1 MAAELIFL
9 ILCVLINELNLNKK
23 RVLMKKSSI
32 IRFGG
37 GAALLGGL
45 FLSVFVAFFY
55 HSGTWVLEVM
65 EPRMILISAV
75 CHLGFYAGIYAL
87 YRVQSEPRSGKVGTF
102 VGLTGVLVYLI
113 GGLASG
119 AVLGWTTNLF
129 PDVAQRPD
137 WPIYVSGT
145 GFLLFYLGSL
155 LVGVETLIRRKFK
168 TWTGSLLILA
178 PVIAVQTL
186 ITRYRVMWIALG
198 LIGILIAVA
207 VLTDRSAP
215 EQAPAFESGEEAA

>member
-1 MAAELIFL
+1 MA
-9 ILCVLINELNLNKK
+9 
-23 RVLMKKSSI
+23 
-32 IRFGG
+32 
-37 GAALLGGL
+37 
-45 FLSVFVAFFY
+45 
-55 HSGTWVLEVM
+55 
-65 EPRMILISAV
+65 
-75 CHLGFYAGIYAL
+75 
-87 YRVQSEPRSGKVGTF
+87 
-102 VGLTGVLVYLI
+102 GVLVYLI
-113 GGLASG
+113 GGILSG
-119 AVLGWTTNLF
+119 TTLGWTTNLF

-186 ITRYRVMWIALG
+186 ITRYRVMWIAVG

-207 VLTDRSAP
+207 VLTDRPAP
-215 EQAPAFESGEEAA
+215 EQFSACKHKFDKII

>member
-1 MAAELIFL
+1 ME
-9 ILCVLINELNLNKK
+9 
-23 RVLMKKSSI
+23 KSSV

-37 GAALLGGL
+37 GAALLAGL

-55 HSGTWVLEVM
+55 HPGSWVLEVM
-65 EPRMILISAV
+65 EPRMILTSAI
-75 CHLGFYAGIYAL
+75 CHIGFYAGIYAL
-87 YRVQSEPRSGKVGTF
+87 YRAESEPRSGKVGVF
-102 VGLTGVLVYLI
+102 VGLAGVLVYLI
-113 GGLASG
+113 GGILSG
-119 AVLGWTTNLF
+119 ATLGWTTNLF

-137 WPIYVSGT
+137 WPIYLSGT

-168 TWTGSLLILA
+168 TWTGSLLVLA

-186 ITRYRVMWIALG
+186 ITRYRLMWIAVG

-215 EQAPAFESGEEAA
+215 AQAAPFESGNETA

>member
-1 MAAELIFL
+1 ME
-9 ILCVLINELNLNKK
+9 
-23 RVLMKKSSI
+23 KSSV

-37 GAALLGGL
+37 GAALLAGL

-55 HSGTWVLEVM
+55 HPGTWTLEVM
-65 EPRMILISAV
+65 EPRMILISAI
-75 CHLGFYAGIYAL
+75 CHLGFYTGIYAL
-87 YRVQSEPRSGKVGTF
+87 YRAESEPRSGKVGTI
-102 VGLTGVLVYLI
+102 VGLAGVLVYLI
-113 GGLASG
+113 GGLTSG

-168 TWTGSLLILA
+168 TWTGTLLMVA

-186 ITRYRVMWIALG
+186 ITRYRLMWVAVGI
-198 LIGILIAVA
+198 IGILIAA
-207 VLTDRSAP
+207 ALFTDRSAP
-215 EQAPAFESGEEAA
+215 AQASPFESEGETT